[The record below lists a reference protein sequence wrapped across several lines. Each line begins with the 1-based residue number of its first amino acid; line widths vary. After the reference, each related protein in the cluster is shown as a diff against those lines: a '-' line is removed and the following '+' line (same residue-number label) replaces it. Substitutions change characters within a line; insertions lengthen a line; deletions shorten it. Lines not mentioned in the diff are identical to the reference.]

1 MNLVPIVLE
10 DLGTPR
16 ARFSLWYVQPG
27 EPVSRGDRVAEIV
40 IPGASIDVAAPVDG
54 TFRECLAFPG
64 DDVESGSPI
73 GFIELQME
81 SQT

>member
-40 IPGASIDVAAPVDG
+40 IPGASVDVAVPVAG
-54 TFRECLAFPG
+54 TLRECLAFPG

-73 GFIELQME
+73 GFIELQPE
-81 SQT
+81 SQS

>member
-40 IPGASIDVAAPVDG
+40 IPGASVDVVAPVAG
-54 TFRECLAFPG
+54 TLRECLAYPG
-64 DDVESGSPI
+64 DDVESGLPI
-73 GFIELQME
+73 GFIELQPE
-81 SQT
+81 SQS